1 MARQSRFHG
10 IRWVEARAPTRPRD
24 HMIPIRL
31 VDSITELQP
40 ADAGCIALS
49 GSHGGLSSARYA
61 LAVRPLLSVF
71 NDAGVGLDAAGIAGL
86 ALLQSHDLAA
96 CAVSHTSAR
105 IGQAAST
112 LSQGVVSH
120 ANTAAQAL
128 GIRTR
133 EALQPQIDNLS
144 RRQP

>member
-10 IRWVEARAPTRPRD
+10 IHWVETRAPTRQRG
-24 HMIPIRL
+24 HMISIRV

-71 NDAGVGLDAAGIAGL
+71 NDAGVGMDAAGIAGL
-86 ALLQSHDLAA
+86 ELLQLHDLAA
-96 CAVSHTSAR
+96 CAVSHTSAC